1 MVLIGSKVGAQ
12 LDFFEN
18 HILKVLNL
26 NILIAEILIGFKKN
40 SGTEIEV
47 NAVRK
52 FRLRHHKKNNIVFV
66 DVQCKNKIIF
76 YEL

>member
-26 NILIAEILIGFKKN
+26 NILIAEILIGFKQ
-40 SGTEIEV
+40 
-47 NAVRK
+47 K
-52 FRLRHHKKNNIVFV
+52 FW
-66 DVQCKNKIIF
+66 D
-76 YEL
+76 